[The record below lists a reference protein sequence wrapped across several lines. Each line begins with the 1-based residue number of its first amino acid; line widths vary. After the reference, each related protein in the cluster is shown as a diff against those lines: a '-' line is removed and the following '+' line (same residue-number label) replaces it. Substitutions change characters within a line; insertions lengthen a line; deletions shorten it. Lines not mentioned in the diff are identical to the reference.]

1 MKRYYILT
9 SIIGIIVLTGWLL
22 SKPVKKWARG
32 HVNYI
37 TEVDDHPLNCLNC
50 HLYEVEE
57 GPVYGILNR
66 QYVSP
71 LNLVLSGN
79 GNKMYVVGQEG
90 NVLLEIDI
98 PSGKIRHKTE
108 VGERPHSVVLNS
120 NGTMAYVSNQWS
132 DYVSVVDL
140 KSFKVI
146 DSLKTGNGPAGLAIS
161 SNDRYLYV
169 ANSFSSDISVI
180 DLETK
185 KERKRLPAGNNPA
198 GVNISPDG
206 SLVYVTS
213 RRTLPVPNT
222 TPPVTELTVLDSESQ
237 FVSDRKLFEEAYVME
252 NIAFTP
258 SGDLAIATLVRPKN
272 LIPSVQ
278 VEKGWMMTH
287 GIGIIELKKGG
298 RIIQLLL
305 DEPNAYYA
313 DPFDIVITQDGQKA
327 FVSHSGV
334 NTISVVSIDSL
345 RNLIANTPADMLEM
359 YTNHLGIS
367 SRYVVKRIITGA
379 NPKGLALSPDGKWLY
394 VAERLDDQIA
404 IISTDN
410 LEITGQIDLD
420 GPSKITMS
428 RRGRRL
434 FNNAGRTFEN
444 QYSCYTC
451 HPDAHE
457 DGLAY
462 NMAAVGRNIT
472 NVQTLRDVGD
482 TPPFK
487 WNGKNQSI
495 HKQDGMRFS
504 KYLTRTESFNY
515 DDLDALVCY
524 IRTGIKD
531 IPNLMYHPDEKL
543 TPAQQRGRS
552 IFYRTHDNFG
562 NSIPESNRCYTC
574 HPPPYFTNLKMAD
587 VGTLAATDDSMLF
600 DTPQL
605 NNIFASSPY
614 LHDAS
619 APTLEE
625 IWTKFNPD
633 DKHGVANDMMK
644 DQLNDLV
651 EYLKSITRAEVYMD
665 NPKISSNAEIK
676 SNH

>member
-1 MKRYYILT
+1 MKRYYLLI
-9 SIIGIIVLTGWLL
+9 SIIGILVLTVVLL
-22 SKPVKKWARG
+22 SKPARKLARA

-50 HLYEVEE
+50 HLYEIEE
-57 GPVYGILNR
+57 GPIYNILNR
-66 QYVSP
+66 RYISP
-71 LNLVLSGN
+71 LDLAISKD

-90 NVLLEIDI
+90 NMFLEVDI
-98 PSGKIRHKTE
+98 PSGKVMHKTG
-108 VGERPHSVVLNS
+108 VGERPHSLVLNS
-120 NGTMAYVSNQWS
+120 KCNVAYVSNQWS
-132 DYVSVVDL
+132 DYISVIDL
-140 KSFKVI
+140 DIFKEV

-161 SNDRYLYV
+161 GDDRYLYV
-169 ANSFSSDISVI
+169 ANSFSSDISII
-180 DLETK
+180 DLAAK
-185 KERKRLPAGNNPA
+185 KERKRLVAGNNPA
-198 GVNISPDG
+198 GTTISPDG
-206 SLVYVTS
+206 SIVYVTS
-213 RRTLPVPNT
+213 RRTLPVPVGI
-222 TPPVTELTVLDSESQ
+222 PPMTELTVLDSKSQ
-237 FVSDRKLFEEAYVME
+237 YVSDRKIFEEAYVME
-252 NIAFTP
+252 NVAFTP

-287 GIGIIELKKGG
+287 GIGIIEQKEEG

-313 DPFDIVITQDGQKA
+313 DPFDIVITPDGKKA

-334 NTISVVSIDSL
+334 NSVSVVNIDSL
-345 RNLIANTPADMLEM
+345 RNLIDNTPAGMLKM
-359 YTNHLGIS
+359 FANHLGIS
-367 SRYVVKRIITGA
+367 ARYVVKRIMTGA
-379 NPKGLALSPDGKWLY
+379 NPKGMALSPDGKWLY
-394 VAERLDDQIA
+394 VAERLDDRIA
-404 IISTDN
+404 IVSMDN
-410 LEITGQIDLD
+410 LEVSDHIDLD

-457 DGLAY
+457 DGLVY
-462 NMAAVGRNIT
+462 NMAAIGRNIT
-472 NVQTLRDVGD
+472 NVQTLRDIGD

-504 KYLTRTESFNY
+504 RYLTRTESFNY

-531 IPNLMYHPDEKL
+531 IPNLMYNPDGKL
-543 TPAQQRGRS
+543 TTAQQRGEI

-562 NSIPESNRCYTC
+562 NEIPVSNRCYTC
-574 HPPPYFTNLKMAD
+574 HPPPYFTNLQMAD

-605 NNIFASSPY
+605 NNVFASSPY
-614 LHDAS
+614 LHDGRA
-619 APTLEE
+619 ATLEE
-625 IWTKFNPD
+625 IWTKFNPE

-651 EYLKSITRAEVYMD
+651 EYLKSLARADFYID
-665 NPKISSNAEIK
+665 HPEIPGEANM

>member
-1 MKRYYILT
+1 MKRYYLIFI
-9 SIIGIIVLTGWLL
+9 IIGILVSVVYII
-22 SKPVKKWARG
+22 SKPGKKWARR

-50 HLYEVEE
+50 HLYEKEE
-57 GPVYGILNR
+57 GLIYSILNR
-66 QYVSP
+66 KYISP
-71 LNLVLSGN
+71 LNLTLSKDGN
-79 GNKMYVVGQEG
+79 RMYVVGQER
-90 NVLLEIDI
+90 NVLLEIQI
-98 PSGKIRHKTE
+98 SNGKILNKID
-108 VGERPHSVVLNS
+108 VGDHPHSVVLNS
-120 NGTMAYVSNQWS
+120 AGTVVYVSNQWS
-132 DYVSVVDL
+132 DYVSVIDIDSS
-140 KSFKVI
+140 KET

-161 SNDRYLYV
+161 SDDRYLYV
-169 ANSFSSDISVI
+169 ANSFSSDVSVI
-180 DLETK
+180 DLSSKTEK
-185 KERKRLPAGNNPA
+185 KRLVAGNNPA
-198 GVNISPDG
+198 GANISPDG

-213 RRTLPVPNT
+213 RRTLPMPYQ
-222 TPPVTELTVLDSESQ
+222 TPPMTELTVLDTKSQ
-237 FVSDRKLFEEAYVME
+237 YVSDRKIIKNAYVIE
-252 NIAFTP
+252 NVAFTP
-258 SGDLAIATLVRPKN
+258 SGDLAISTLVRPKN

-287 GIGIIELKKGG
+287 GIGVIEQKEGG

-305 DEPNAYYA
+305 DEPNAYNA
-313 DPFDIVITQDGQKA
+313 DPFDIVITPDGKKA

-334 NTISVVSIDSL
+334 NTISVVDIDSL
-345 RNLIANTPADMLEM
+345 RKLISNTPTEMLNV
-359 YTNHLGIS
+359 YSNHLGIS
-367 SRYVVKRIITGA
+367 SRYVVKRIVTGA
-379 NPKGLALSPDGKWLY
+379 NPKGLALSPDGKSLY
-394 VAERLDDQIA
+394 VAERLDDRIA
-404 IISTDN
+404 IINTDN
-410 LEITGQIDLD
+410 LEITGHIDLD

-457 DGLAY
+457 DGLVY
-462 NMAAVGRNIT
+462 NMAAIGRNIT
-472 NVQTLRDVGD
+472 NVQTLRDIGD

-504 KYLTRTESFNY
+504 RYLTRTESFNY

-531 IPNLMYHPDEKL
+531 IPNLMYNPDGKL
-543 TPAQQRGRS
+543 TPAQQRGKE

-562 NSIPESNRCYTC
+562 NEIPVGNRCNTC
-574 HPPPYFTNLKMAD
+574 HPPPYFTNLEMAD

-605 NNIFASSPY
+605 NNIFASAPY
-614 LHDAS
+614 LHDGS

-625 IWTKFNPD
+625 IWTEFNPED
-633 DKHGVANDMMK
+633 RHGVANDMMK

-651 EYLKSITRAEVYMD
+651 EYLKSLGKADFYID
-665 NPKISSNAEIK
+665 NPEISSDENFTY
-676 SNH
+676 H